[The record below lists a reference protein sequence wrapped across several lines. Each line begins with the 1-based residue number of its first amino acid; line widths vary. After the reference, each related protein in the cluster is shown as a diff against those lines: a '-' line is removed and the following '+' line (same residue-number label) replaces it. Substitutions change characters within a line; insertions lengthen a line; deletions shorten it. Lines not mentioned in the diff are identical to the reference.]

1 MYISRI
7 CLDPRK
13 RDTMIAMLDRGIIH
27 TAMES
32 SVQGDRPHILWR
44 IERGGSGPSIIA
56 VSKEI
61 PYLGDIQE
69 RFGRTDTRPAT
80 KPYAEYVGS
89 ISNGDLLRFRIEV
102 NPVVNVNDGSKNGK
116 DVPLNLRKTA
126 NHPFCA
132 EDWIVKKLSEN
143 GAEVTAVRD
152 VGNETACFYKD
163 GRRIPIFTVTYEGTM
178 LVRDSE
184 LVKKAMETGIGG
196 KKTYGC
202 GMLTVIKAGRAS
214 R

>member
-1 MYISRI
+1 MYISKI
-7 CLDPRK
+7 CLDPWK
-13 RDTMIAMLDRGIIH
+13 RDTMRALQDRGLIH
-27 TAMES
+27 AAMES

-69 RFGRTDTRPAT
+69 RFGRVGTRPVT
-80 KPYAEYVGS
+80 KSYAGHIGS
-89 ISNGDLLRFRIEV
+89 ISNGDILRFRIEV

-143 GAEVTAVRD
+143 GAEVMNVRD
-152 VGNETACFYKD
+152 VSNETACFYKD
-163 GRRIPIFTVTYEGTM
+163 GRRIPIFTVTYEGIM

-184 LVKKAMETGIGG
+184 LVKKAMGTGIGG

-202 GMLTVIKAGRAS
+202 GLLTVVKVGRTVC
-214 R
+214 

>member
-1 MYISRI
+1 MYISKI
-7 CLDPRK
+7 CLNPWK
-13 RDTMIAMLDRGIIH
+13 RETMRALQDRGLIH

-44 IERGGSGPSIIA
+44 IERGGSSPSIIA

-69 RFGRTDTRPAT
+69 RFGRADTRPVT
-80 KPYAEYVGS
+80 KSYAEHVGS

-102 NPVVNVNDGSKNGK
+102 NPVVNVNNGSKNGK

-163 GRRIPIFTVTYEGTM
+163 GRRIPIFTVTYDGTM

-184 LVKKAMETGIGG
+184 LVKKAMMTGIGG

>member
-27 TAMES
+27 AAMES

-44 IERGGSGPSIIA
+44 IERGPSIIA

-69 RFGRTDTRPAT
+69 RFGRAGTRPVT
-80 KPYAEYVGS
+80 KSYAEHIES
-89 ISNGDLLRFRIEV
+89 ISNGDILRFRIEV

-152 VGNETACFYKD
+152 VGNETACFYKN
-163 GRRIPIFTVTYEGTM
+163 GRRIPVFAVTYEGVM
-178 LVRDSE
+178 RVKDAE
-184 LVKKAMETGIGG
+184 LVKKTMVAGIGG

-202 GMLTVIKAGRAS
+202 GLLTVIKAGRAAC
-214 R
+214 